1 MLLNQLKTSK
11 MKLIEKFE
19 NFMDKISMPSVIV
32 CGVFLIGRVL
42 VSFVFNV

>member
-1 MLLNQLKTSK
+1 
-11 MKLIEKFE
+11 MKAIKFIEKFE
-19 NFMDKISMPSVIV
+19 KFMDKISMPATIV